1 MKQTQSYRRIV
12 PTKTKSWPLCWHDI
26 GPPSTPLIQHHA
38 NTGWTCVP
46 WSWIYSPV
54 CPLSKLY
61 PHQKNIG
68 LTYLVLWDEIID
80 GNNDPMPVSCWS
92 TVCDAG
98 PTWNRH
104 WVSVQ
109 CGLGGHQEDNIIMD
123 MMSISDKPLR
133 QLVQFT
139 HILLTVLSS
148 PSLLAADGSVMSS
161 WQNKRGSWSPLS
173 LLGSGAHAALHSPMY
188 PGAHTDSYS

>member
-1 MKQTQSYRRIV
+1 MKQTQNYRRIV

-26 GPPSTPLIQHHA
+26 GPPSTTLIQHHA

-46 WSWIYSPV
+46 LSWIYSPV

-61 PHQKNIG
+61 PHWINIG
-68 LTYLVLWDEIID
+68 LTYLALWDEIID

-123 MMSISDKPLR
+123 MMSILDKPLC
-133 QLVQFT
+133 QLVS
-139 HILLTVLSS
+139 LLTSCWLSCLRLVC
-148 PSLLAADGSVMSS
+148 LLQMAV
-161 WQNKRGSWSPLS
+161 
-173 LLGSGAHAALHSPMY
+173 
-188 PGAHTDSYS
+188 